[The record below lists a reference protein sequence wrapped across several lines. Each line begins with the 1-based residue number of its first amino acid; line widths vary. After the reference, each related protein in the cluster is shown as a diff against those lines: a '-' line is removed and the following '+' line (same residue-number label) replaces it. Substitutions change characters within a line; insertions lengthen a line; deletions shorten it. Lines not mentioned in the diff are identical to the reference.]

1 MLRTPDRWRQLWHK
15 EQPLVRELALMLLMA
30 VVVGI
35 YFLKHTEALIE
46 QEQRRA
52 GEALASQ
59 LATASAEYLA
69 SGNLL
74 SLNVMAQQTAM
85 LDGVGR
91 VEIRNRQD
99 GIVASAGA
107 EQPAGLSVSQPV
119 RLEELVNGR
128 VLLWLPVASA
138 ERAAPLEH
146 RFVLLV
152 LALLLLRLVIE
163 FAWRRLQAEPVEP
176 EEDAEL
182 LDADLLP
189 VLTMNQTS
197 EAPRAWLRVA
207 IVNFDRLQARC
218 TRDMLEQ
225 MVAGYAQL
233 LRQVAAVY
241 GARLV
246 APLGGQAELL
256 IQSDSRGDA
265 CFQALCA
272 GTLFRRLAREL
283 SEQRKESER
292 VALEFKLLATT
303 NGNSAESWSLCLA
316 GLPGRVHV
324 LETDMQ
330 RYELDTRL
338 LFQGERCLN
347 VLLEDRTERLQP
359 IEQLAQRYQKLIA
372 EQATHLSETA

>member
-1 MLRTPDRWRQLWHK
+1 MLRNPDRWRQLWQD
-15 EQPLVRELALMLLMA
+15 EQPLVRELVLMLLMA
-30 VVVGI
+30 VVVGL
-35 YFLKHTEALIE
+35 YFLKQADALIE
-46 QEQRRA
+46 QEQRRS
-52 GEALASQ
+52 GEALAGQ

-74 SLNVMAQQTAM
+74 SLSVMAQQTAM
-85 LDGVGR
+85 LDAVGR
-91 VEIRNRQD
+91 VEIRNQQD
-99 GIVASAGA
+99 QVVASAGA
-107 EQPAGLSVSQPV
+107 EQQVGLSVSQPV
-119 RLEELVNGR
+119 RMEDSVNGR
-128 VLLWLPVASA
+128 VLLWLPVT
-138 ERAAPLEH
+138 EGRAAPLEH

-152 LALLLLRLVIE
+152 LALLLLRLVVA
-163 FAWRRLQAEPVEP
+163 FAWRRLRAEPP
-176 EEDAEL
+176 AAEDDSEL

-189 VLTMNQTS
+189 VLTLNQTS

-218 TRDMLEQ
+218 TRDMLEEI
-225 MVAGYAQL
+225 VSGYAVL
-233 LRQVAAVY
+233 LAQVAEVY
-241 GARLV
+241 GARLLS
-246 APLGGQAELL
+246 PLAARAELL
-256 IQSDSRGDA
+256 IQSDSRGEA

-283 SEQRKESER
+283 SEQRKENER
-292 VALEFKLLATT
+292 ITLEFKLLATSY
-303 NGNSAESWSLCLA
+303 GNSAESWSLCLA

-324 LETDMQ
+324 SEADMQ

-372 EQATHLSETA
+372 DQASRLTDTA